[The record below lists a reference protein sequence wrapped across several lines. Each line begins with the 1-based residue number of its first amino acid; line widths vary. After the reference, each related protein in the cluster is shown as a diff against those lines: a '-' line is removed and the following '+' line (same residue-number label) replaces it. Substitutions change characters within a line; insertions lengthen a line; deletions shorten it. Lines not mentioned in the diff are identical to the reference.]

1 MIRRILRPIAHS
13 LSARLLAIFVLTSI
27 VYGLASRYAV
37 DIVWRTGYLSE
48 VVGAHMALHI
58 DYVLNDIGLPPR
70 LDRAQAIVDKVPV
83 DILIRGPDVQWAS
96 DPAFPS
102 LDDVPFERSEFLLP
116 WAAQQTNVQWIQTV
130 QLMEFARYHRRA
142 YVKILDG
149 PYEIVFASPKIAEAP
164 RPDLTTPAITILAVI
179 VLAGCY
185 FAVRWLIRPIKWIK
199 VGAARIGKGD
209 LDYRIPTTRSDDLGE
224 LAADINHMAD
234 DVKEMLE
241 AKRQLLL
248 AISHELRSPLTRS
261 KVALEFLEDPAVK
274 NNLMQDINEME
285 RLIAD
290 LLESERLNT
299 RHSKL
304 QVATVDLAALV
315 SAVAQGDLDEQ
326 AARVTVTVPPGPVTL
341 EGDGTRLRLLVKNLV
356 ENALRYT
363 PADGRPVEVSVQE
376 RADAVE
382 IRVCDHGRGMSAQDL
397 ARATEPFYRADPA
410 RSRATG
416 GLGLGLYLCRRI
428 AEAHGGTLKMT
439 SELGCGTQ
447 VTVCLPRRPVPQAV
461 AA

>member
-1 MIRRILRPIAHS
+1 MLRRILRPIAHS
-13 LSARLLAIFVLTSI
+13 LSARLLAIFILTSI
-27 VYGLASRYAV
+27 VYGVASRYAV
-37 DIVWRTGYLSE
+37 DLVWRTGYLSE

-70 LDRAQAIVDKVPV
+70 LDRARAIVDKVPV
-83 DILIRGPDVQWAS
+83 DILIRGPDINWSS
-96 DPAFPS
+96 DPGFPP
-102 LDDVPFERSEFLLP
+102 LDQVPFQRSEFLLP
-116 WAAQQTNVQWIQTV
+116 WAAEQTNVGWINTV

-149 PYEIVFASPKIAEAP
+149 PYEIVFASPKIADVP
-164 RPDLTTPAITILAVI
+164 RPDLTTPAIAILAVI

-185 FAVRWLIRPIKWIK
+185 FAVRWLVRPIKWIK
-199 VGAARIGKGD
+199 VGAARIGKGE
-209 LDYRIPTTRSDDLGE
+209 LDYRIPTTRTDDLGQ
-224 LAADINHMAD
+224 LAADINRMAD

-248 AISHELRSPLTRS
+248 AISHELRSPLTRA
-261 KVALEFLEDPAVK
+261 KVAIEFIEDPVVK
-274 NNLMQDINEME
+274 ANLLQDLNEME

-304 QVATVDLAALV
+304 QVARLDLGALV
-315 SAVAQGDLDEQ
+315 SSVVQADLPGQTSRVIVAVPATPVEFHGD
-326 AARVTVTVPPGPVTL
+326 A
-341 EGDGTRLRLLVKNLV
+341 TRLRLLVKNLV

-363 PADGRPVEVSVQE
+363 PADGAPVEVRVID
-376 RADAVE
+376 RPDAVE
-382 IRVCDHGRGMSAQDL
+382 LRVCDRGRGMSAQEL

-428 AEAHGGTLKMT
+428 AEAHGGALKMT

-447 VTVCLPRRPVPQAV
+447 VLVTLPRRTVPQA
-461 AA
+461 AAA

>member
-1 MIRRILRPIAHS
+1 MVKRLLRPIAHS

-27 VYGLASRYAV
+27 VYALASRYAV
-37 DIVWRTGYLSE
+37 DLVWRTGYLSE
-48 VVGAHMALHI
+48 VVGSHMALHI
-58 DYVLNDIGLPPR
+58 EYVLSDIGLPPR
-70 LDRAQAIVDKVPV
+70 LDRAQSIVARVPM
-83 DILIRGPDVQWAS
+83 DILIRGPGLQWAS
-96 DPAFPS
+96 DPAFPA

-116 WAAQQTNVQWIQTV
+116 WAAEQTSVDWIKTV

-149 PYEIVFASPKIAEAP
+149 PYEIVFASPKISEAP
-164 RPDLTTPAITILAVI
+164 RPDLTTPAITILAVF

-185 FAVRWLIRPIKWIK
+185 FSVRWLVRPIKWIK

-224 LAADINHMAD
+224 LAADINRMAD

-248 AISHELRSPLTRS
+248 AISHELRSPLTRA
-261 KVALEFLEDPAVK
+261 KVALEFLDDAAVK
-274 NNLMQDINEME
+274 KNLMQDVNEME

-304 QVATVDLAALV
+304 QVGRLDLGALV
-315 SAVAQGDLDEQ
+315 SSVINADLAEQ
-326 AARVTVTVPPGPVTL
+326 AGRVSAAVPSTPV
-341 EGDGTRLRLLVKNLV
+341 EFDGDATRLRLLVKNLV

-363 PADGRPVEVSVQE
+363 PPEGAPVEVSLTE
-376 RADAVE
+376 RLESVE
-382 IRVCDHGRGMSAQDL
+382 IRICDRGRGMSAQDL

-428 AEAHGGTLKMT
+428 AEAHGGTLQMSST
-439 SELGCGTQ
+439 LGCGTQ
-447 VTVCLPRRPVPQAV
+447 VTVTLPRAPAPQLVTA
-461 AA
+461 